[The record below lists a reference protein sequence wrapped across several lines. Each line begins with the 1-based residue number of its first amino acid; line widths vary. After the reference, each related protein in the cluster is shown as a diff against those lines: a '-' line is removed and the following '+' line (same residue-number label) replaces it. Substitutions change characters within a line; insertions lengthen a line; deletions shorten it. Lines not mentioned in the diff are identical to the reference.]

1 MNFEVIIGIEN
12 HIELKT
18 KTKMFSPGKVNF
30 NDPQNTNVHYTD
42 IGWPGTMPTVNKK
55 GVELA
60 IKASAA
66 LGMKIDNKLIFDR
79 KNYFYPDLPKG
90 FQITQFYHPIGRDG
104 KLEIM
109 DLKKEL
115 KTITIE
121 RIHIEEDTAKQIHAN
136 NKTYLDY
143 NRAGVGLIEVV
154 TDPVFRNAHEV
165 KEYIK
170 LLREI
175 LLYTDVS
182 DAKMNEGSLRCDV
195 NISLRP
201 IGSNLLFNR
210 IEVKNLNSLNNI
222 EKAIEFEIK
231 RQSEILL
238 KGQFI
243 QMETRR
249 FDEKTQKTILMR
261 KKSDATDYK
270 YFTESNIA
278 PIKLEQKFI
287 NNIVDNLPEL
297 PQEKKLR
304 FMKDYGL
311 KIEEVNLILAS
322 KSLAEFFEETTKTT
336 LKHDLIVNYIL
347 GDILVVLNKKNIDIN
362 STFLTP
368 KKLGKLIVFQTEGI
382 ISSKQAKSVIKY
394 MFEEDLTPSDIID
407 KYNLKQISDATE
419 IQKLLEPI
427 FNNNLKIL
435 NDFETRPERVQK
447 FFMGELMKLTK
458 GQVNPVVG
466 NKVINELIEKNINK

>member
-311 KIEEVNLILAS
+311 KIEEVNLIL
-322 KSLAEFFEETTKTT
+322 F
-336 LKHDLIVNYIL
+336 LKV
-347 GDILVVLNKKNIDIN
+347 
-362 STFLTP
+362 
-368 KKLGKLIVFQTEGI
+368 
-382 ISSKQAKSVIKY
+382 
-394 MFEEDLTPSDIID
+394 
-407 KYNLKQISDATE
+407 
-419 IQKLLEPI
+419 
-427 FNNNLKIL
+427 
-435 NDFETRPERVQK
+435 
-447 FFMGELMKLTK
+447 
-458 GQVNPVVG
+458 
-466 NKVINELIEKNINK
+466 